1 MATVLTGS
9 AIIDGAILVIAANEK
24 CPSPQT
30 YEHLTSLDVVGI
42 KKIIIV
48 QNKIDIVDQERIKAS
63 YKEIKEFVKGTIAEN
78 APIIPVSA
86 MRGVNIEYIIEAMEN
101 SIPTPKRDLTKDP
114 KMYVARSFDINK
126 PGSGVDKLVGGVIGG
141 SIVDGKLK
149 KGQEIEL
156 KPGIRIGESWKIIT
170 TKIVSLEKAGKKL
183 EEAEAGGLLGI
194 LTELDPFLAK
204 ADGLVGNI
212 VGLPGKLPEIRN
224 KITLNI
230 NLLERVVGTKEE
242 MKMQNIR
249 FNEPLMINIGTGR
262 SVGVVTKI
270 RGKDIEMDLKLPICA
285 DAGERIVLSRQVM
298 GRWRLIGY
306 GILKG

>member
-1 MATVLTGS
+1 
-9 AIIDGAILVIAANEK
+9 
-24 CPSPQT
+24 
-30 YEHLTSLDVVGI
+30 
-42 KKIIIV
+42 
-48 QNKIDIVDQERIKAS
+48 
-63 YKEIKEFVKGTIAEN
+63 
-78 APIIPVSA
+78 
-86 MRGVNIEYIIEAMEN
+86 
-101 SIPTPKRDLTKDP
+101 
-114 KMYVARSFDINK
+114 
-126 PGSGVDKLVGGVIGG
+126 
-141 SIVDGKLK
+141 
-149 KGQEIEL
+149 
-156 KPGIRIGESWKIIT
+156 
-170 TKIVSLEKAGKKL
+170 SLEKAGKKL